1 MQLRELV
8 YLLALEEEGTISGA
22 AARLFMAQSSLS
34 GFLKQYEEALGVQLF
49 IRTAKGIKPTAAA
62 TEYLA
67 KARQIVKEYELA
79 QAELWDSE
87 GLDSGFINFGISS
100 YRGRY
105 MAPKIL
111 SRFHQDFPKVV
122 INMDEA
128 NSMSLEKKLL
138 DGTLDV
144 AILARPF
151 VKLDDNLEHL
161 MNDEI
166 LVTTSRDHPIKKYA
180 HKKSERGWPWLR
192 LEDIARFGLILSDF
206 DTILG
211 TISREL
217 FYNTTVNLNVT
228 YPNITAAMTKAMA
241 QAGLGLGFT
250 YASCIDDHDD
260 MPYYSITKEGVYLP
274 LYLAYSER
282 VISRK
287 IVREFTRIIK
297 EELGQEV

>member
-1 MQLRELV
+1 MELRELV
-8 YLLALEEEGTISGA
+8 YLLALEEEGSVSGA

-34 GFLKQYEEALGVQLF
+34 GFLKQYEEALGVKLF
-49 IRTAKGIKPTAAA
+49 VRTARGIKPTPAAS
-62 TEYLA
+62 EYLA

-79 QAELWDSE
+79 QSTLWDSE

-111 SRFHQDFPKVV
+111 SRFHREYPKVT

-138 DGTLDV
+138 NGGLDV

-151 VKLDDNLEHL
+151 VQLDANLEHL
-161 MNDEI
+161 KNDEI
-166 LVTTSRDHPIKKYA
+166 LVTTSKDHPIKEFA
-180 HKKSERGWPWLR
+180 KKKDLGRPWLR
-192 LEDIARFGLILSDF
+192 LEDIAQFGLILSDF

-211 TISREL
+211 TLAREL
-217 FYNTTVNLNVT
+217 FYNTTVNLNVS
-228 YPNITAAMTKAMA
+228 YPNITAAMAKAMA
-241 QAGLGLGFT
+241 QSGLGLSFT

-260 MPYYSITKEGVYLP
+260 MPYYSITEDGVYLP
-274 LYLAYSER
+274 LYLAYSDN
-282 VISRK
+282 VVSTK
-287 IVREFTRIIK
+287 IGREFTRIIK
-297 EELGQEV
+297 EEIGV